1 MYEGLKDNKNA
12 EKWTE
17 DNVIAILSDVCTKSE
32 QPDCYLQE
40 LAYRG
45 TITKSNWD
53 YLQVKFKDS
62 KTVLGIL
69 KSIKDNCRINLTQ
82 AMLHGQ
88 VKETASIFLLKA
100 IYGLVDKQVTEIEHK
115 GSIHINLTMP
125 DEIQDTE

>member
-17 DNVIAILSDVCTKSE
+17 DNVITILSEVCTKSE
-32 QPDCYLQE
+32 NEDCYLME
-40 LAYRG
+40 KAYKG
-45 TITKSNWD
+45 LLTVSNWD
-53 YLQVKFKDS
+53 YLQLKYKDNA
-62 KTVLGIL
+62 TVLGII
-69 KSIKDNCRINLTQ
+69 KSIKDNCKMNLTQ
-82 AMLHGQ
+82 AMLQGR

-125 DEIQDTE
+125 DDSE

>member
-1 MYEGLKDNKNA
+1 MYDGLKGNKNA

-17 DNVIAILSDVCTKSE
+17 ENVIAILSDVYARSE

-100 IYGLVDKQVTEIEHK
+100 IYGLVDKQVIETEHK
-115 GSIHINLTMP
+115 GSININLQLP

>member
-17 DNVIAILSDVCTKSE
+17 DKVIVTLSEVYAKSE
-32 QPDCYLQE
+32 SEDCYLME
-40 LAYRG
+40 KAYKG
-45 TITKSNWD
+45 LLTVSNWD
-53 YLQVKFKDS
+53 YLQLKYKDNA
-62 KTVLGIL
+62 TVLGII
-69 KSIKDNCRINLTQ
+69 KSIKDNCKTNLTQ
-82 AMLHGQ
+82 AMLQGK

-125 DEIQDTE
+125 DEIPEQ